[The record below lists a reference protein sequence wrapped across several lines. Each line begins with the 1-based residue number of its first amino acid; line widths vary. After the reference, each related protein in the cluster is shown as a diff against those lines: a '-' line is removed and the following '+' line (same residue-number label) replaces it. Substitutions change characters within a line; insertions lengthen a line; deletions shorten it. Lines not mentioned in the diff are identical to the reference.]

1 MTSSMTLVSH
11 FFPSLSFE
19 NLKLRIQK
27 NKVLRVPFA
36 LGLFVSL
43 DFEFDYMCLS

>member
-1 MTSSMTLVSH
+1 MTLVSH
-11 FFPSLSFE
+11 SFPSLSFE

-27 NKVLRVPFA
+27 KTILFVLFA

-43 DFEFDYMCLS
+43 DLELDYMCPS